1 MKIIVVGCG
10 KIGKTIVASLVKERH
25 DVLVID
31 NDPKVVTSVT
41 DSYDVMG
48 ICGNGT
54 SYDKLE
60 EAGVAGAE
68 LFIAVT
74 NSDELNMLSCFAAK
88 RLGAKHTVARI
99 RSSEYNTKSLGF
111 MKDSLELSLVIN
123 PELLTAEAL
132 YNVLK
137 LPSATKVET
146 FSGGAFEMAEIIVKQ
161 GSQLDGI
168 TMIEL
173 RKKIKEHFLISAVQR
188 GKNVYIPNGLFRL
201 HYGDKI
207 GITATGGDMNDLL
220 KDLGIL
226 HKQARDVMILGAGE
240 ITYYLA
246 KRLIADRTAVK
257 VIEKDE
263 ERCDEFCELVDKAF
277 VINGDGM
284 NQEVLMEEGIDTTD
298 AFVALSGNDETNI
311 LISSYANTREVP
323 KIITKVNRRELTPIA
338 EKLGLDCL
346 ISPKTI
352 IADTLVRYARA
363 LQNSLGSNV
372 ETLYSLMNGGAEALE
387 FNVAAD
393 FPKLGVALKD
403 IKLKQS
409 VLIAG
414 ISRGYEAFIPGG
426 DDSIEL
432 GDKVIVI
439 AAGQRLYDLKDIL
452 KIS

>member
-10 KIGKTIVASLVKERH
+10 KIGKTIAASLVKERH

-60 EAGVAGAE
+60 EAGVATAE

-146 FSGGAFEMAEIIVKQ
+146 FSGGAFEMAEIIVKP

-201 HYGDKI
+201 HNGDKI
-207 GITATGGDMNDLL
+207 GITATGDDMNLSLIHISEPTRQLL
-220 KDLGIL
+220 
-226 HKQARDVMILGAGE
+226 
-240 ITYYLA
+240 
-246 KRLIADRTAVK
+246 
-257 VIEKDE
+257 
-263 ERCDEFCELVDKAF
+263 
-277 VINGDGM
+277 
-284 NQEVLMEEGIDTTD
+284 
-298 AFVALSGNDETNI
+298 
-311 LISSYANTREVP
+311 
-323 KIITKVNRRELTPIA
+323 
-338 EKLGLDCL
+338 
-346 ISPKTI
+346 
-352 IADTLVRYARA
+352 
-363 LQNSLGSNV
+363 
-372 ETLYSLMNGGAEALE
+372 
-387 FNVAAD
+387 
-393 FPKLGVALKD
+393 
-403 IKLKQS
+403 
-409 VLIAG
+409 
-414 ISRGYEAFIPGG
+414 
-426 DDSIEL
+426 
-432 GDKVIVI
+432 
-439 AAGQRLYDLKDIL
+439 
-452 KIS
+452 

>member
-10 KIGKTIVASLVKERH
+10 KIGKTIVSSLVKERH
-25 DVLVID
+25 EVLVMD
-31 NDPKVVTSVT
+31 NDAKVVTSVT
-41 DSYDVMG
+41 DEFDVMG

-60 EAGVAGAE
+60 EAGVASAE

-111 MKDSLELSLVIN
+111 MRDSLELSMVIN

-161 GSQLDGI
+161 GSPLDGI

-188 GKNVYIPNGLFRL
+188 GNNVYIPNGLFRL

-207 GITATGGDMNDLL
+207 GITATGDDMHDLL
-220 KDLGIL
+220 KNLGIT
-226 HKQARDVMILGAGE
+226 HKQARNVMILGAGE

-246 KRLIADRTAVK
+246 KKLTAERTSVK
-257 VIEKDE
+257 VIERNKA
-263 ERCDEFCELVDKAF
+263 RCDEFCELVDKAF

-284 NQEVLMEEGIDTTD
+284 NQEALMEEGIDTTD

-311 LISSYANTREVP
+311 LISSYANTRKVA
-323 KIITKVNRRELTPIA
+323 KIITKVNRKELSPIA

-393 FPKLGVALKD
+393 FPKRGVPLKNL
-403 IKLKQS
+403 KLKPS

-414 ISRGYEAFIPGG
+414 ITRDFQAFIPGG
-426 DDSIEL
+426 DDCIEQ

-439 AAGQRLYDLKDIL
+439 AAGQKLYDLKDIL
-452 KIS
+452 KQ

>member
-1 MKIIVVGCG
+1 M
-10 KIGKTIVASLVKERH
+10 
-25 DVLVID
+25 
-31 NDPKVVTSVT
+31 
-41 DSYDVMG
+41 
-48 ICGNGT
+48 
-54 SYDKLE
+54 
-60 EAGVAGAE
+60 
-68 LFIAVT
+68 
-74 NSDELNMLSCFAAK
+74 
-88 RLGAKHTVARI
+88 
-99 RSSEYNTKSLGF
+99 
-111 MKDSLELSLVIN
+111 
-123 PELLTAEAL
+123 
-132 YNVLK
+132 
-137 LPSATKVET
+137 
-146 FSGGAFEMAEIIVKQ
+146 
-161 GSQLDGI
+161 
-168 TMIEL
+168 
-173 RKKIKEHFLISAVQR
+173 
-188 GKNVYIPNGLFRL
+188 
-201 HYGDKI
+201 
-207 GITATGGDMNDLL
+207 
-220 KDLGIL
+220 
-226 HKQARDVMILGAGE
+226 
-240 ITYYLA
+240 
-246 KRLIADRTAVK
+246 
-257 VIEKDE
+257 
-263 ERCDEFCELVDKAF
+263 
-277 VINGDGM
+277 
-284 NQEVLMEEGIDTTD
+284 
-298 AFVALSGNDETNI
+298 ALSGNDETNI